1 MNRNL
6 FDFDN
11 RKEIKS
17 MQDIITEINSS
28 RGSSFSVYPNPLK
41 GEVYIDCKTEI
52 PNASC
57 EVFDL
62 KGHLIVGNKNL
73 SIKNT
78 ISFTSFPS
86 GMYTIKV
93 RDDNEVVIKKFL
105 KL

>member
-1 MNRNL
+1 M
-6 FDFDN
+6 
-11 RKEIKS
+11 
-17 MQDIITEINSS
+17 
-28 RGSSFSVYPNPLK
+28 YPNPLK

-52 PNASC
+52 PNVSC

-62 KGHLIVGNKNL
+62 KGYLIIGNKNL

-86 GMYTIKV
+86 GIYTIKV
-93 RDDNEVVIKKFL
+93 RDDNKVVIKKFL

>member
-1 MNRNL
+1 
-6 FDFDN
+6 
-11 RKEIKS
+11 
-17 MQDIITEINSS
+17 MQDVNSKIQSS
-28 RGSSFSVYPNPLK
+28 RGSSFSFYPNPLK
-41 GEVYIDCKTEI
+41 GEIYIDCKTEI
-52 PNASC
+52 SNASC

-62 KGHLIVGNKNL
+62 NGHLVIGNKNL

-93 RDDNEVVIKKFL
+93 RDDNKVMIKKFL